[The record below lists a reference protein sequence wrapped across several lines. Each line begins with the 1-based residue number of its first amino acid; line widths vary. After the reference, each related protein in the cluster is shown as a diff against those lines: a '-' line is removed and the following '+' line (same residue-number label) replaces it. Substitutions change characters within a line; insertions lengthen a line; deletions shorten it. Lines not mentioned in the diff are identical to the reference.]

1 VTGSVLGNDEHPDLP
16 ARIAAATALREL
28 ANALVAHEVRAA
40 DLDRITV
47 TAEELTAAAC
57 GAPRRSRID
66 EAHAS
71 PAYTEAIL
79 SGRLGDLP
87 DDGTVRDLFHDS
99 PVSGS
104 ANPAGV
110 GLRISRDGNEAVGH
124 VRIGPAFEGAP
135 GRAHGGIVAA
145 CFDETMGGLLPIIES
160 MAFTRSLTVEYHAP
174 CPLDIDLEFRARF
187 HHRHGRKLRIRA
199 EASAA
204 GEVFARSDAL
214 FIAID
219 LAAFR
224 TNLGITRRGDQ

>member
-1 VTGSVLGNDEHPDLP
+1 VIRSVLGNDKHPDLP
-16 ARIAAATALREL
+16 ARVAAATALRAL
-28 ANALVAHEVRAA
+28 ANALVAHQASAA
-40 DLDRITV
+40 DLERITQ
-47 TAEELTAAAC
+47 AADDLTAAVRTS
-57 GAPRRSRID
+57 PRRSRID

-71 PAYTEAIL
+71 PAYAQAIA
-79 SGRLGDLP
+79 SGRLGELP

-110 GLRISRDGNEAVGH
+110 GLRIGRDGAEAIGR

-174 CPLDIDLEFRARF
+174 CPLDTDLEFRARL

-199 EASAA
+199 QASAQ
-204 GEVFARSDAL
+204 GEVFAKSDAL

-224 TNLGITRRGDQ
+224 AKLSDAQSVDR

>member
-1 VTGSVLGNDEHPDLP
+1 VTRSVLGNDEHPDLA

-28 ANALVAHEVRAA
+28 ANALVAHQASAA
-40 DLDRITV
+40 VLGRITV
-47 TAEELTAAAC
+47 TADELTAAVRA
-57 GAPRRSRID
+57 APRRSRID
-66 EAHAS
+66 EAHTS
-71 PAYTEAIL
+71 PAYAEAIA

-87 DDGTVRDLFHDS
+87 DDGTTCDLFHDS

-110 GLRISRDGNEAVGH
+110 GLRISRDGAEAVGH

-145 CFDETMGGLLPIIES
+145 CFDETMGGLLPIIET

-174 CPLDIDLEFRARF
+174 CPLDTDLEFRARL

-199 EASAA
+199 EASAM
-204 GEVFARSDAL
+204 GEVFAKSDAL

-224 TNLGITRRGDQ
+224 TKLGVTNPGGA